1 LAWFTSWFENNI
13 NKTLQ
18 DILKIP
24 LSIIIN
30 KSRKKDKEKIKRF
43 YMRGLC
49 TIWRASNERSKN
61 RDTTDW
67 SKPKNLRNDGETV
80 TWDKL
85 YVDRTR
91 EANTEHLLPKNLRD
105 KWRGELAKREEIV
118 EYTFDIS
125 PLEEPLPNDCLG
137 VTPSEAVSL
146 YHEVAL
152 GYLGNRYIPS
162 FQEFMN
168 QTQNG
173 LAWTIPAIE
182 EIKDVD
188 KYHNNLYL
196 YYSDVLLSDA
206 TGFALFTVCSTF
218 YVIYDYYSN

>member
-24 LSIIIN
+24 LCILIN
-30 KSRKKDKEKIKRF
+30 KARKKDKEEIKRF
-43 YMRGLC
+43 YIQGLYS
-49 TIWRASNERSKN
+49 IWGESLRRSRN

-67 SKPKNLRNDGETV
+67 SKPKSLRNDGETV

-91 EANTEHLLPKNLRD
+91 EVDTDIDHLLPKNLRD

-118 EYTFDIS
+118 EYTFDVS
-125 PLEEPLPNDCLG
+125 LPNDYCLA
-137 VTPSEAVSL
+137 VTPSEAVSA
-146 YHEVAL
+146 YNEVAFM
-152 GYLGNRYIPS
+152 GNRYIPS

-173 LAWTIPAIE
+173 LAWTIPSIE
-182 EIKDVD
+182 KIKDVD
-188 KYHNNLYL
+188 KYYDNLYL